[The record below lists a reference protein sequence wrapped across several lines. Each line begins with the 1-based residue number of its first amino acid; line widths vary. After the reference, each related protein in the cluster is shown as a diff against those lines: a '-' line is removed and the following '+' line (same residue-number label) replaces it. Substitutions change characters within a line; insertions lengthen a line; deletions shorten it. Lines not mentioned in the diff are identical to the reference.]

1 MYKPHV
7 LNVQTPRLK
16 CTNYLTVH
24 LCIDSMKYQLFKAN
38 KMQEFVG
45 SANFYTDK
53 EKGIMISKSNTL
65 IEAGFELTLAEHDLL
80 TLAINKL
87 HKQATNNHD
96 VFITAKEFSIANGV
110 SESHAYQLL
119 KSTANILMDRQLKFP
134 LYIDLDK
141 KNNNEPNAVS
151 VIPPKHGRYEAANG
165 KYNWLQG
172 VAYADNQGFIYIHFS
187 DPLRFLIDKTGD
199 AYTNYNYSKTL
210 DMRTFN
216 AKRLYELVCKWKD
229 LGATKSMYIDD
240 WREFFGVPDKYPN
253 IAEFKRRILDPSI
266 KALNEQGDF
275 DITLKQEKVGRI
287 ITHFQLLIKS
297 KNKVKNMLDKAM
309 SNRNNKEN
317 NIIDLFES
325 VKQPS
330 KFIKMSDTQLDTFSS
345 KLSELHEVQAMA
357 HMGEEMKSF
366 TARLRLILKDPKQQI
381 KLQPYLYQAGFKVK

>member
-1 MYKPHV
+1 
-7 LNVQTPRLK
+7 
-16 CTNYLTVH
+16 
-24 LCIDSMKYQLFKAN
+24 
-38 KMQEFVG
+38 MQEFVG

-53 EKGIMISKSNTL
+53 EKEVMISKSNTL

-119 KSTANILMDRQLKFP
+119 KSTANTLMDRQLKFP

-141 KNNNEPNAVS
+141 KNNNQPNAVS
-151 VIPPKHGRYEAANG
+151 VIPPKHGNYETANG

-172 VAYADNQGFIYIHFS
+172 VAYADKQGVIYIHFS

-240 WREFFGVPDKYPN
+240 WKEFFGVSNKYPN
-253 IAEFKRRILDPSI
+253 VAEFKRRVLEPSI
-266 KALNEQGDF
+266 TALNEQGDF
-275 DITLKQEKVGRI
+275 KITLKQEKVGRI
-287 ITHFQLLIKS
+287 ITHFQLIIES
-297 KNKVKNMLDKAM
+297 QNKVKNLLDKAM
-309 SNRNNKEN
+309 NNKNSRNSNTVNVFEN
-317 NIIDLFES
+317 IKSES
-325 VKQPS
+325 T
-330 KFIKMSDTQLDTFSS
+330 FIKMSEAQLDTFSS
-345 KLSELHEVQAMA
+345 KLAELHEIQQMA
-357 HMGEEMKSF
+357 DVGEDMKPF
-366 TARLRLILKDPKQQI
+366 IGRLRSMLQDPKKQK
-381 KLQPYLYQAGFKVK
+381 KLIPYLKQVGFKSNIA